1 MQTGACCGCIRTMP
15 IYEYY
20 CPVCN
25 GRFRHLARRIDESPP
40 PCPRCGNVEVE
51 RLIAA
56 ANVVHSGAHHER
68 QLRETAKQVNADDPR
83 AIARFLQDSG
93 RLADAE
99 GVYGSPAYRE
109 LLARRAE
116 GATDADVTDLV
127 DDLAASMRAS
137 EASQMAGA
145 VILTD
150 QVENRM
156 LAEGPPE
163 DHEHATTDQTGA
175 EPERRTPPTQR
186 RAAKDLGWG

>member
-1 MQTGACCGCIRTMP
+1 MYEGMP

-20 CPVCN
+20 CPICE
-25 GRFRHLARRIDESPP
+25 GRFRHLARRIDAPPP
-40 PCPRCGNVEVE
+40 PCPRCGTAAVE

-56 ANVVHSGAHHER
+56 ANVVHSSGHHEQ
-68 QLRETAKQVNADDPR
+68 QLRQTATQVNADDPR
-83 AIARFLQDSG
+83 TVARFLQESG

-127 DDLAASMRAS
+127 DNLTSAMQAS

-145 VILTD
+145 VVFTD
-150 QVENRM
+150 RVENRM
-156 LAEGPPE
+156 RAKGPPE
-163 DHEHATTDQTGA
+163 DHAHPPTNETGA
-175 EPERRTPPTQR
+175 EPDRRTPQPR
-186 RAAKDLGWG
+186 RQAAQDLGWG

>member
-1 MQTGACCGCIRTMP
+1 MC
-15 IYEYY
+15 E
-20 CPVCN
+20 
-25 GRFRHLARRIDESPP
+25 GRFRHLARRIDAPPP

-51 RLIAA
+51 RLISA
-56 ANVVHSGAHHER
+56 ANVVHSAAHHE
-68 QLRETAKQVNADDPR
+68 QELRHAAAQVNADDPR

-99 GVYGSPAYRE
+99 GVYGTPAYRE

-127 DDLAASMRAS
+127 DDLTTSMQAS
-137 EASQMAGA
+137 EAGQMAGA
-145 VILTD
+145 LIFTD
-150 QVENRM
+150 RVENRM

-163 DHEHATTDQTGA
+163 EHEHATTDKTDA
-175 EPERRTPPTQR
+175 EPARKTSHAHR

>member
-1 MQTGACCGCIRTMP
+1 MP

-20 CPVCN
+20 CPVCE
-25 GRFRHLARRIDESPP
+25 GRFRHLARRIDAPPP
-40 PCPRCGNVEVE
+40 PCPRCGTTEIE
-51 RLIAA
+51 RLITA
-56 ANVVHSGAHHER
+56 ANVVRGDAHHEH
-68 QLRETAKQVNADDPR
+68 QLRKAATQVDADDPR

-93 RLADAE
+93 RLADAD

-127 DDLAASMRAS
+127 DDLTLSMQAS

-145 VILTD
+145 VAFTD

-163 DHEHATTDQTGA
+163 DHDHVTTDKSEA
-175 EPERRTPPTQR
+175 EAEDGTPHKR

>member
-1 MQTGACCGCIRTMP
+1 MP

-51 RLIAA
+51 RLITA
-56 ANVVHSGAHHER
+56 ANVVHSGAHHEH

-145 VILTD
+145 VMFTD

-163 DHEHATTDQTGA
+163 DHEHATTDQTGT

>member
-1 MQTGACCGCIRTMP
+1 MYEAMP

-20 CPVCN
+20 CPVCE
-25 GRFRHLARRIDESPP
+25 GRFRHLARRIDALPP
-40 PCPRCGNVEVE
+40 PCPRCGAVEVE

-56 ANVVHSGAHHER
+56 ANIVRSGAHHEQ
-68 QLRETAKQVNADDPR
+68 QLRQTATQVNADDPR
-83 AIARFLQDSG
+83 AIARFLQESG

-127 DDLAASMRAS
+127 GDLTSSMQAS

-145 VILTD
+145 VVFTD
-150 QVENRM
+150 RVENRM

-163 DHEHATTDQTGA
+163 DHEHTTNDKTGA
-175 EPERRTPPTQR
+175 EPEHRTPHPQR

>member
-1 MQTGACCGCIRTMP
+1 MP

-20 CPVCN
+20 CPVCE
-25 GRFRHLARRIDESPP
+25 GRFRHLARRIDAPPP
-40 PCPRCGNVEVE
+40 PCPSCGTTRVE

-56 ANVVHSGAHHER
+56 ANIVRSGMHHEH
-68 QLRETAKQVNADDPR
+68 QLRETASQVNSDDPS

-99 GVYGSPAYRE
+99 GIYGSPAYRE

-127 DDLAASMRAS
+127 DDLASAMHAS

-145 VILTD
+145 VVLTD

-163 DHEHATTDQTGA
+163 NHEHAPTDKTYA
-175 EPERRTPPTQR
+175 ESGNETSHARRR
-186 RAAKDLGWG
+186 SAKDLGWG

>member
-1 MQTGACCGCIRTMP
+1 MP

-20 CPVCN
+20 CPICA
-25 GRFRHLARRIDESPP
+25 GRFRHLARRIDAPAP
-40 PCPRCGNVEVE
+40 PCPRCGTVEVE

-56 ANVVHSGAHHER
+56 ANVVRSNAHHER
-68 QLRETAKQVNADDPR
+68 QLHETATQVNADDPR

-93 RLADAE
+93 RLSDAE

-127 DDLAASMRAS
+127 DDLTTSMRAS

-145 VILTD
+145 VVFTD
-150 QVENRM
+150 RVENRM

-163 DHEHATTDQTGA
+163 DHEHVPTGTTGTEPDRATHT
-175 EPERRTPPTQR
+175 RRR
-186 RAAKDLGWG
+186 VAKDLGWG

>member
-1 MQTGACCGCIRTMP
+1 MP

-20 CPVCN
+20 CPTCE
-25 GRFRHLARRIDESPP
+25 GRFRHLARQCAAPAPS
-40 PCPRCGNVEVE
+40 CPRCGSTEVE
-51 RLIAA
+51 RLISA
-56 ANVVHSGAHHER
+56 ANVVHSGTHHEH
-68 QLRETAKQVNADDPR
+68 QLREAATQVNADDAR

-93 RLADAE
+93 RLADAD

-127 DDLAASMRAS
+127 DDLTASMRAS

-145 VILTD
+145 MVLTEY
-150 QVENRM
+150 VENRM

-163 DHEHATTDQTGA
+163 DHKHGTTDKTDA
-175 EPERRTPPTQR
+175 ETENKTPQER

>member
-1 MQTGACCGCIRTMP
+1 MP

-20 CPVCN
+20 CPICE
-25 GRFRHLARRIDESPP
+25 GRFRHLARRIDALPP
-40 PCPRCGNVEVE
+40 PCPRCGTIEVE

-56 ANVVHSGAHHER
+56 ANVVRSSAHHTGE
-68 QLRETAKQVNADDPR
+68 LREKASQVDANDPR

-116 GATDADVTDLV
+116 GATDTDVTDLV
-127 DDLAASMRAS
+127 DDLTATMRAS
-137 EASQMAGA
+137 EAGQMAGA
-145 VILTD
+145 VMFTD

-163 DHEHATTDQTGA
+163 DHEHATADKTGA
-175 EPERRTPPTQR
+175 EPESKTPHTRR

>member
-1 MQTGACCGCIRTMP
+1 MP

-20 CPVCN
+20 CLICE
-25 GRFRHLARRIDESPP
+25 GRFRHLARRIDAPPP
-40 PCPRCGNVEVE
+40 PCPRCGATGVE

-56 ANVVHSGAHHER
+56 ANVVRSSAHHQR
-68 QLRETAKQVNADDPR
+68 QLRETATQVNADDPR

-127 DDLAASMRAS
+127 DDLTSAMHTS

-145 VILTD
+145 VVLTD

-156 LAEGPPE
+156 LAVGPPE
-163 DHEHATTDQTGA
+163 DHEHAPTDKTGV
-175 EPERRTPPTQR
+175 EPGNETSRARR
-186 RAAKDLGWG
+186 RATKDLGWA

>member
-1 MQTGACCGCIRTMP
+1 MP

-20 CPVCN
+20 CPACA
-25 GRFRHLARRIDESPP
+25 GRFRHFARRMDAPSP
-40 PCPRCGNVEVE
+40 PCPRCGAVEVE

-56 ANVVHSGAHHER
+56 AHIARGGAHHER
-68 QLRETAKQVNADDPR
+68 QLRETAGQVNADDSH

-93 RLADAE
+93 RLADVE
-99 GVYGSPAYRE
+99 GVYGSRAYRE

-127 DDLAASMRAS
+127 DDLAS
-137 EASQMAGA
+137 EMCVSESSQMAGA
-145 VILTD
+145 VMFTD

-156 LAEGPPE
+156 QAEGPPE
-163 DHEHATTDQTGA
+163 RHAHGTAGDGGA
-175 EPERRTPPTQR
+175 VLPPSR

>member
-1 MQTGACCGCIRTMP
+1 MYKTMP

-20 CPVCN
+20 CSNCE
-25 GRFRHLARRIDESPP
+25 GRFRHLARRIDAPPP
-40 PCPRCGNVEVE
+40 PCPRCGTAEVE

-56 ANVVHSGAHHER
+56 ANVVRSDTHHER
-68 QLRETAKQVNADDPR
+68 RLREATTQVDHDDPR

-93 RLADAE
+93 RLEDAE
-99 GVYGSPAYRE
+99 GVYGSRAYRE

-127 DDLAASMRAS
+127 DDLTASMRAS
-137 EASQMAGA
+137 EAGQMAGA
-145 VILTD
+145 VVFTE

-163 DHEHATTDQTGA
+163 DHEDTTTDETDAETESTPATT
-175 EPERRTPPTQR
+175 RR
-186 RAAKDLGWG
+186 RATKDLGWG